1 MISWMFNILG
11 LLVSWYLADLDSL
24 SVTQNTFFP
33 ILVAV
38 FLMVLLTKVAS
49 FLGLTGRSVD
59 GGGGDFKGPDGDG
72 GGD

>member
-1 MISWMFNILG
+1 MVFGRFRLP
-11 LLVSWYLADLDSL
+11 LRHPKP
-24 SVTQNTFFP
+24 FFP